1 MAYAAGMTSP
11 ASPSGP
17 SLPER
22 DRRHPANVGKRLGG
36 FGMFLFLTSLAILF
50 AASLVG
56 YLLISYWAHTPREV
70 RLSDGTWTQ
79 VQANVPEVHVPV
91 LLWVSTGLILASS
104 ITMHLAQRA
113 VKRERQA
120 TFRGYMLATLGLAI
134 AFCALQ
140 VPALITLLNDHFA
153 SIPETRSAAAPVYAL
168 AGLVAFLIIVHA
180 VHVLGGLLP
189 LGYVT
194 RRAMHDAYDHEW
206 HEPVNHLTS
215 YWHFLDVVWIIMFT
229 VFLVST

>member
-1 MAYAAGMTSP
+1 MAYAAGMTSRP
-11 ASPSGP
+11 SPTGP
-17 SLPER
+17 SLPSR
-22 DRRHPANVGKRLGG
+22 DSRHPAYVGRRLGA

-56 YLLISYWAHTPREV
+56 YLLISFWAHMPREL
-70 RLSDGTWTQ
+70 RGPGGQWITLDAT
-79 VQANVPEVHVPV
+79 VPEVHIPA
-91 LLWVSTGLILASS
+91 LLWASTVLILASS
-104 ITMHLAQRA
+104 VTMHLAQAA

-120 TFRGYMLATLGLAI
+120 AFRRYMFATLGLAI
-134 AFCALQ
+134 AFCVLQ
-140 VPALITLLNDHFA
+140 VPALISLLNDHFA
-153 SIPETRSAAAPVYAL
+153 SLPETRSAGAPVYAL
-168 AGLVAFLIIVHA
+168 AGLVAFLIVVHA
-180 VHVLGGLLP
+180 VHVVGGLLP

-194 RRAMHDAYDHEW
+194 HRAMNDAYDHEW